1 MGAGTPGRGSTS
13 ARPAVRVRLECDGDP
28 VFGPGPY
35 ELLCKVRDHGS
46 LHKAAMDMSMAY
58 SKAWRLVHDAEEHL
72 GLEILSRRA
81 GGVAGGGSVLT
92 DDGEELVRRFGA
104 LQEDVHNE
112 LLRLFVKHFGDAW
125 WADGDAA
132 PPHAAGPSVI
142 PRANDPRA

>member
-1 MGAGTPGRGSTS
+1 MDTGTPALRSS
-13 ARPAVRVRLECDGDP
+13 AVRPAVRVRLEHDGRP

-46 LHKAAMDMSMAY
+46 LHKAAKDMSMAY
-58 SKAWRLVHDAEEHL
+58 SKAWRLVRDAEEHL

-81 GGVAGGGSVLT
+81 GGVAGGGSILT

-104 LQEDVHNE
+104 LQADVRSE

-125 WADGDAA
+125 WADGDVAA
-132 PPHAAGPSVI
+132 RST
-142 PRANDPRA
+142 DPRA